1 MALATEQPALL
12 AEPAALRARIQ
23 AWRSAGE
30 PVALV
35 PTMGC
40 LHAGHLELVRVA
52 ARRARHVV
60 VSIFVNPLQ
69 FAAGEDLERYPRTLQ
84 ADLDALAATD
94 CDLVFA
100 PPEAALYPHG
110 REGLTEVHVPELS
123 TRHCG
128 AHRPGHFEGVT
139 TVVNLLFNLVQPD
152 LAVFGAKDYQ
162 QLEVIRRMVSDLK
175 MPVELVAA
183 PIVRDADGLAM
194 SSRNQ
199 YLSAAERRQ
208 APAIHAQ
215 LQAAAAAIRDD
226 FSSAESACEAARKTL
241 QDQGLEVQYFEL
253 RDACLSAPTEQG
265 PWVLLCAAMLGR
277 TRLIDNLAF
286 G

>member
-1 MALATEQPALL
+1 MQTVHQIS
-12 AEPAALRARIQ
+12 ALRRQLHQWRLQDLRI
-23 AWRSAGE
+23 GF
-30 PVALV
+30 V
-35 PTMGC
+35 PTMGN
-40 LHAGHLELVRVA
+40 LHAGHSSLIEAAKRRCDKVVA
-52 ARRARHVV
+52 
-60 VSIFVNPLQ
+60 SIFVNPLQ
-69 FAAGEDLERYPRTLQ
+69 FGLNEDFEQYPRTLEADQ
-84 ADLDALAATD
+84 RELQARGADLL
-94 CDLVFA
+94 FA
-100 PPEAALYPHG
+100 PSNTEMYPNGTPEVVIKVGEITQQL
-110 REGLTEVHVPELS
+110 
-123 TRHCG
+123 CG
-128 AHRPGHFEGVT
+128 QFRPGHFDGVA
-139 TVVNLLFNLVQPD
+139 TVVNILFNLVQPD